1 MHGVITLWGVS
12 ADLLIGGAIS
22 PLYHHQKPLLSM
34 HDILSL
40 LLGLII
46 VATVGWYGWTKGG
59 IGPMGPE
66 LVVGLACFPGVLI
79 GLMISEILSRLFDR

>member
-1 MHGVITLWGVS
+1 MSDIDQLPTLLAREEDIAPVRYRR
-12 ADLLIGGAIS
+12 
-22 PLYHHQKPLLSM
+22 PF
-34 HDILSL
+34 DILSL

-46 VATVGWYGWTKGG
+46 AATVGWYGWTEGG

-79 GLMISEILSRLFDR
+79 GLMISEILSRFFDR